1 MLNFLNIKEP
11 ISICDIGAKTG
22 DNKDADNTTFIE
34 DLINNSNSILYG
46 FEPNPN
52 EYERLNTTPN
62 KKYFNYGVGN
72 GNNEFLNI
80 YKNPGLSSILEPN
93 LDYLNLF
100 GNFNLWFEILQKIEI
115 MTKKLDEINF
125 DTTIDFIKIDVQGY
139 ESEVIKF
146 GKNTIKNSLIVNIET
161 SPVPIYKNEKSFSYL
176 CNKLEELGFLLH
188 AFNRIDTRCFK
199 PMILDHHNNLTGI
212 NHLFQLDCIFIKKF
226 EEIEKF
232 NVVQLKKLAFILF
245 YSFKSYDLVDLLIQ
259 KISKIESIDYLTQYR
274 NLMTTIRI
282 KKNY

>member
-62 KKYFNYGVGN
+62 KKYFNYGVGS
-72 GNNEFLNI
+72 GNNEILNI

>member
-72 GNNEFLNI
+72 GNNEILNI

-100 GNFNLWFEILQKIEI
+100 GNFNEWFEILQKIEI
-115 MTKKLDEINF
+115 KTKKLDEINF

-176 CNKLEELGFLLH
+176 CNKLEEVGFLLH

-259 KISKIESIDYLTQYR
+259 KISKIESIDYLPLYR

>member
-100 GNFNLWFEILQKIEI
+100 GNFNEWFEILQKIEI
-115 MTKKLDEINF
+115 KTKKLDEINF

-259 KISKIESIDYLTQYR
+259 KISKIESIDYLPLYR